1 MKIIKWKHGDQPTV
15 IDKKIVIAIGN
26 FDGVHKGHVRLL
38 EAAKV
43 KALENDLAFGVV
55 TFDPHPRDFFNFN
68 NSSFKLLDRQEKEY
82 QLAKIGVE
90 YLIIIEFSEALKNCT
105 PNEFLSDIL
114 YQQLNVVK
122 MFAGANF
129 RFGKNREGTIQNSK
143 EFSQA
148 IGLEIITVD
157 LEQTKSLDGKDKT
170 VISSQSIRGLISNGE
185 LETAN
190 TLLGR
195 NWCVTGIVKKGKQQ
209 GRELGFPTAN
219 LDMGY
224 FLKPP
229 FGVYVTKLKIID
241 HKTNKTINDWLPS
254 ISNIGKRPTVSGDDI
269 NIETHVIDFQN
280 HGVDINL
287 YNKRIKVELL
297 KFLRPEIKFSSLL
310 ELKKQIEID
319 THKAK
324 KIHSLKLFTYQV
336 NRM

>member
-157 LEQTKSLDGKDKT
+157 LEQTKSLDGKEET

-310 ELKKQIEID
+310 ELKKQIGID
-319 THKAK
+319 TQKAK
-324 KIHSLKLFTYQV
+324 KFHSLK
-336 NRM
+336 

>member
-1 MKIIKWKHGDQPTV
+1 MKIIKWKHRDQPTV
-15 IDKKIVIAIGN
+15 IDKKIAIAIGN

-310 ELKKQIEID
+310 ELKKQIGID
-319 THKAK
+319 TQKAK
-324 KIHSLKLFTYQV
+324 KFHSLK
-336 NRM
+336 

>member
-1 MKIIKWKHGDQPTV
+1 MKILKWKHGDQPTV
-15 IDKKIVIAIGN
+15 IDKKIAIAIGN

-38 EAAKV
+38 EAAKI
-43 KALENDLAFGVV
+43 KAHENDLAFGVV

-105 PNEFLSDIL
+105 SNEFLSDIL

-148 IGLEIITVD
+148 IGLEIIPVD
-157 LEQTKSLDGKDKT
+157 LEQTKSLDGKEET

-185 LETAN
+185 LEIAN

-269 NIETHVIDFQN
+269 NIETHVIDFEN
-280 HGVDINL
+280 HDVDINL
-287 YNKRIKVELL
+287 YDKRIKVELL

-310 ELKKQIEID
+310 ELKKQIGID
-319 THKAK
+319 TQKAK
-324 KIHSLKLFTYQV
+324 KIHSLK
-336 NRM
+336 

>member
-1 MKIIKWKHGDQPTV
+1 MKILKWKHGDQPTV
-15 IDKKIVIAIGN
+15 IDKKIAIAIGN

-38 EAAKV
+38 EAAKI
-43 KALENDLAFGVV
+43 KAHENDLAFGVV

-105 PNEFLSDIL
+105 SNEFLSDIL

-157 LEQTKSLDGKDKT
+157 LEQSKSLDGKDKT

-185 LETAN
+185 LEIAN

-269 NIETHVIDFQN
+269 NIETQVIDFEN

-287 YNKRIKVELL
+287 YDKRIKVELL

-319 THKAK
+319 TQKAK
-324 KIHSLKLFTYQV
+324 KIHSLK
-336 NRM
+336 

>member
-15 IDKKIVIAIGN
+15 IDKKIAIAIGN

-269 NIETHVIDFQN
+269 NIETHVIDFEN

-287 YNKRIKVELL
+287 YDKRIKVELL

-310 ELKKQIEID
+310 ELKKQIGID
-319 THKAK
+319 TQKAK
-324 KIHSLKLFTYQV
+324 KIHSLK
-336 NRM
+336 

>member
-15 IDKKIVIAIGN
+15 IDKKIAIAIGN

-105 PNEFLSDIL
+105 SNEFLSDIL

-269 NIETHVIDFQN
+269 NIETHVIDFEN

-287 YNKRIKVELL
+287 YDKRIKVELL
-297 KFLRPEIKFSSLL
+297 KFLRPEIKFSSLF
-310 ELKKQIEID
+310 ELKKQIGID
-319 THKAK
+319 TLKAK
-324 KIHSLKLFTYQV
+324 KIHSLK
-336 NRM
+336 

>member
-15 IDKKIVIAIGN
+15 IDKKIAIAIGN

-157 LEQTKSLDGKDKT
+157 LEQSKSLDGKDKT

-310 ELKKQIEID
+310 ELKKQIGID
-319 THKAK
+319 TQKAK
-324 KIHSLKLFTYQV
+324 KFHSLK
-336 NRM
+336 

>member
-15 IDKKIVIAIGN
+15 IDKKISIAIGN

-310 ELKKQIEID
+310 ELKKQIGID
-319 THKAK
+319 TQKAK
-324 KIHSLKLFTYQV
+324 KFHSLK
-336 NRM
+336 

>member
-1 MKIIKWKHGDQPTV
+1 MKILKWKHGDQPTV
-15 IDKKIVIAIGN
+15 IDEKIAIAIGN

-43 KALENDLAFGVV
+43 QAHENDLAFGVV

-310 ELKKQIEID
+310 ELKKQIGID
-319 THKAK
+319 TQKAK
-324 KIHSLKLFTYQV
+324 KFHSLK
-336 NRM
+336 

>member
-26 FDGVHKGHVRLL
+26 FDGVHMGHVRLL

-310 ELKKQIEID
+310 ELKKQIGID
-319 THKAK
+319 TQKAK
-324 KIHSLKLFTYQV
+324 KFHSLK
-336 NRM
+336 